1 MITRSATAAGRG
13 CRERGPAGTGALPI
27 AHYEHLVRQMGLSTT
42 HLAAAVEILRRRRS
56 SPVRSPGLVGGPCNG
71 RRADDPCFAQRAPGL
86 LRALLV
92 ALFTAMIAS
101 VALLGL
107 AAPALAGQPSP
118 LAPTLSQPPPS
129 EQQGLPVSGTLR
141 NVDGTLLDGVQVQVL
156 DAGGQ
161 QIAATTSNASG
172 RWELTVPTPGRYTF
186 RIDQQTLPRGV
197 QVLQGEVVR
206 DVVPGTVSLVV
217 FRFGEPREGL
227 QSSAGAAVLRV
238 LVDGI
243 RFGLVIGITGVGL
256 SLIFGTTGLTNFA
269 HGELV
274 TIGAVLAWTINVVAG
289 LQLIWATLL
298 AILIGAALGAAS
310 DLGIW
315 RPMRRRRAGLIAQ
328 LVISIGL
335 ALALRYLVLIY
346 LGGRS
351 ESFADYTNQVER
363 DYGFISI
370 TDKDLATIVISL
382 VVLIGIALMLQWT
395 RIGKAMRAVAD
406 NRDLAAA
413 SGINVERVVLYVWI
427 LAGALAALG
436 GVLFGLSELSGTV
449 QYEMGFNLL
458 LLMFA
463 GVILGGLGTA
473 YGALVG
479 CLIVGVLVQISAQI
493 IPVDLKYLGGLAVL
507 IVILVIR
514 PQGILGT
521 RARIG

>member
-1 MITRSATAAGRG
+1 MRSADPARG
-13 CRERGPAGTGALPI
+13 
-27 AHYEHLVRQMGLSTT
+27 
-42 HLAAAVEILRRRRS
+42 
-56 SPVRSPGLVGGPCNG
+56 
-71 RRADDPCFAQRAPGL
+71 APGL
-86 LRALLV
+86 LRALLI
-92 ALFTAMIAS
+92 ALILPLIAS
-101 VALLGL
+101 AALLGL
-107 AAPALAGQPSP
+107 AAPAQAAQQPSRSTP
-118 LAPTLSQPPPS
+118 SQPAPPD
-129 EQQGLPVSGTLR
+129 QPGLPVSGTLR
-141 NVDGTLLDGVQVQVL
+141 DVDGTLLAGVRVQAL
-156 DAGGQ
+156 AASGQ
-161 QIAATTSNASG
+161 QVAATFSNTSG
-172 RWELTVPTPGRYTF
+172 RWELTVPTPGQYTF
-186 RIDQQTLPRGV
+186 RIDRQSLPRAV
-197 QVLQGEVVR
+197 TVLQGEVVR
-206 DVVPGTVSLVV
+206 DVSPETLSLVV
-217 FRFGEPREGL
+217 FRFGAQRAGL
-227 QSSAGAAVLRV
+227 QTSASATALRV

-274 TIGAVLAWTINVVAG
+274 TIGAVLAWTLNVTFG

-298 AILIGAALGAAS
+298 AIVAGAALGAVN
-310 DLGIW
+310 DLVIW
-315 RPMRRRRAGLIAQ
+315 RPMRRRRAGLVAQ

-335 ALALRYLVLIY
+335 ALALRYVVLIFF
-346 LGGRS
+346 GGRS

-382 VVLIGIALMLQWT
+382 AVLIGVALLLQRT
-395 RIGKAMRAVAD
+395 RIGKAMRAVSD
-406 NRDLAAA
+406 NRDLAAS
-413 SGINVERVVLYVWI
+413 SGINVERVVLFVWI

-436 GVLFGLSELSGTV
+436 GVLFGLSELGATV

-479 CLIVGVLVQISAQI
+479 CLIVGVLVEVSAQI

-514 PQGILGT
+514 PQGLLGS

>member
-1 MITRSATAAGRG
+1 
-13 CRERGPAGTGALPI
+13 
-27 AHYEHLVRQMGLSTT
+27 
-42 HLAAAVEILRRRRS
+42 
-56 SPVRSPGLVGGPCNG
+56 VRSPGLVQPPRGTRSGGPG
-71 RRADDPCFAQRAPGL
+71 STRRAPGL

-92 ALFTAMIAS
+92 ALIALPIAS
-101 VALLGL
+101 AALLGL
-107 AAPALAGQPSP
+107 AAPALAAQQLPP
-118 LAPTLSQPPPS
+118 LSTTSSQPAPP

-141 NVDGTLLDGVQVQVL
+141 NVDGTLLAGVRVQVL
-156 DAGGQ
+156 DASGQ
-161 QIAATTSNASG
+161 QVASTTSNTSG
-172 RWELTVPTPGRYTF
+172 RWELTVPRSGRYAF
-186 RIDQQTLPRGV
+186 RIDQQSLPRGV
-197 QVLQGEVVR
+197 TVLQGEVVR
-206 DVVPGTVSLVV
+206 EVAPGTLSLVV
-217 FRFGEPREGL
+217 FRFGAQREGL
-227 QSSAGAAVLRV
+227 QTSTSAEALRV

-274 TIGAVLAWTINVVAG
+274 TIGAVLAWTLNVTFG

-298 AILIGAALGAAS
+298 AIVAGAAVGAAN

-315 RPMRRRRAGLIAQ
+315 RPMRRRRAGLVAQ

-346 LGGRS
+346 FGGRS
-351 ESFADYTNQVER
+351 ESFADYTSQVER
-363 DYGFISI
+363 NYGFISI

-382 VVLIGIALMLQWT
+382 AVLVGIALLLQRT
-395 RIGKAMRAVAD
+395 RIGKAMRAVSD
-406 NRDLAAA
+406 NRDLAAS
-413 SGINVERVVLYVWI
+413 SGINVERVVLFVWI

-436 GVLFGLSELSGTV
+436 GVLFGLSELGGTV

-479 CLIVGVLVQISAQI
+479 CLIVGVLVQVSAQI

-514 PQGILGT
+514 PQGLLGS
-521 RARIG
+521 RVRIG

>member
-1 MITRSATAAGRG
+1 LG
-13 CRERGPAGTGALPI
+13 
-27 AHYEHLVRQMGLSTT
+27 
-42 HLAAAVEILRRRRS
+42 
-56 SPVRSPGLVGGPCNG
+56 
-71 RRADDPCFAQRAPGL
+71 
-86 LRALLV
+86 ALLV
-92 ALFTAMIAS
+92 ALIVPLIAS
-101 VALLGL
+101 AALFGA
-107 AAPALAGQPSP
+107 AAPALAGQ
-118 LAPTLSQPPPS
+118 QPPATPPTPAQPLPATQPP
-129 EQQGLPVSGTLR
+129 EQPGLPVSGTLR
-141 NVDGTLLDGVQVQVL
+141 NADGRLLAGVQVQAF
-156 DAGGQ
+156 DASGQ
-161 QIAATTSNASG
+161 QVAFTTSNSSG
-172 RWELTVPTPGRYTF
+172 RWELTVPRPGRYTF
-186 RIDQQTLPRGV
+186 RIDQRSLPRGV
-197 QVLQGEVVR
+197 EVLQGEVVR
-206 DVVPGTVSLVV
+206 DVVPGTLSLVV
-217 FRFGEPREGL
+217 FRFGAQRGGL
-227 QSSAGAAVLRV
+227 QTAASAEVVRV

-243 RFGLVIGITGVGL
+243 RFGLVIGITGIGL

-274 TIGAVLAWTINVVAG
+274 TIGAVVAWTLNVTAG

-298 AILIGAALGAAS
+298 AIVVGAALGAAN
-310 DLGIW
+310 DLCIW

-346 LGGRS
+346 FGGRS

-363 DYGFISI
+363 NYGPISI

-382 VVLIGIALMLQWT
+382 LVLIGIALLLQRT

-406 NRDLAAA
+406 NRDLAAS
-413 SGINVERVVLYVWI
+413 SGINVERVVLFVWI
-427 LAGALAALG
+427 LAGALATLG
-436 GVLFGLSELSGTV
+436 GVLFGLSELGGTV

-479 CLIVGVLVQISAQI
+479 CLVVGVLVQVSAQI

-514 PQGILGT
+514 PQGLLGS

>member
-1 MITRSATAAGRG
+1 M
-13 CRERGPAGTGALPI
+13 GPAG
-27 AHYEHLVRQMGLSTT
+27 
-42 HLAAAVEILRRRRS
+42 
-56 SPVRSPGLVGGPCNG
+56 PVRRPSTARWQEPGPTC
-71 RRADDPCFAQRAPGL
+71 RAPGA

-92 ALFTAMIAS
+92 ALIAALIAG

-107 AAPALAGQPSP
+107 AAPALAGEQPSP
-118 LAPTLSQPPPS
+118 TPPTPSQPAPAQ
-129 EQQGLPVSGTLR
+129 EQGLPVSGTLR
-141 NVDGTLLDGVQVQVL
+141 NVDGTPLAGVRVQVL
-156 DAGGQ
+156 DSGGQ
-161 QIAATTSNASG
+161 QVAETTSDTLG
-172 RWELTVPTPGRYTF
+172 RWELTVPTPGQYTF
-186 RIDQQTLPRGV
+186 RIDQESLPRGV
-197 QVLQGEVVR
+197 NVLQGEVVR
-206 DVVPGTVSLVV
+206 EVTPGTLPLVV
-217 FRFGEPREGL
+217 FRFGEQREGL
-227 QSSAGAAVLRV
+227 QTSATAQVLRV

-274 TIGAVLAWTINVVAG
+274 TIGAVVAWTLNVTFG

-298 AILIGAALGAAS
+298 AIVVGAAVGAAN

-315 RPMRRRRAGLIAQ
+315 RPMRRRRAGLVAQ

-346 LGGRS
+346 FGGRS
-351 ESFADYTNQVER
+351 EAFADYTNQVER
-363 DYGFISI
+363 DYGIISI
-370 TDKDLATIVISL
+370 TDKDVATIAISL
-382 VVLIGIALMLQWT
+382 AVLIGIALLLQRT
-395 RIGKAMRAVAD
+395 RIGKAMRAVSD

-413 SGINVERVVLYVWI
+413 SGINVERVVLFVWV

-436 GVLFGLSELSGTV
+436 GVLFGLSELAGTV
-449 QYEMGFNLL
+449 QYEMGFALL

-479 CLIVGVLVQISAQI
+479 CLIVGVLVQASAQI

-514 PQGILGT
+514 PQGLLGS

>member
-1 MITRSATAAGRG
+1 VGSPGPGRRPSRARSAEPGSTRG
-13 CRERGPAGTGALPI
+13 
-27 AHYEHLVRQMGLSTT
+27 
-42 HLAAAVEILRRRRS
+42 
-56 SPVRSPGLVGGPCNG
+56 
-71 RRADDPCFAQRAPGL
+71 APGL
-86 LRALLV
+86 FSALRIALIT
-92 ALFTAMIAS
+92 ALIAGG
-101 VALLGL
+101 ALLGL
-107 AAPALAGQPSP
+107 ASPAPATQQSP
-118 LAPTLSQPPPS
+118 LPQPAPSQPAPP
-129 EQQGLPVSGTLR
+129 ENQGLPVSGTLR
-141 NVDGTLLDGVQVQVL
+141 NVDGTPLAGVRVQVR
-156 DAGGQ
+156 DSRGR
-161 QIAATTSNASG
+161 QIDETTSATNG
-172 RWELTVPTPGRYTF
+172 RWELTVPQPGQYSF
-186 RIDQQTLPRGV
+186 RIDQQSLPPGV
-197 QVLQGEVVR
+197 NVLQGEVMREVN
-206 DVVPGTVSLVV
+206 PGTLSLVV
-217 FRFGEPREGL
+217 FRFGEQRVGL
-227 QSSAGAAVLRV
+227 ETSATAQVLRI

-274 TIGAVLAWTINVVAG
+274 TIGAVVAWTVNVTFG

-298 AILIGAALGAAS
+298 AIIVGAAIGAAN

-335 ALALRYLVLIY
+335 ALVLRYLVLIFF
-346 LGGRS
+346 GGRS
-351 ESFADYTNQVER
+351 EAFADYTNQVER
-363 DYGFISI
+363 DYGIISI
-370 TDKDLATIVISL
+370 TDKDVATIVISL
-382 VVLIGIALMLQWT
+382 TVLVGIALLLQRT

-413 SGINVERVVLYVWI
+413 SGINVERVVLFVWI

-436 GVLFGLSELSGTV
+436 GVLFGLSELAGTV
-449 QYEMGFNLL
+449 QYEMGFVLL

-479 CLIVGVLVQISAQI
+479 CLIVGILVQVSAEI

-507 IVILVIR
+507 IVILAIR
-514 PQGILGT
+514 PQGLLGS

>member
-1 MITRSATAAGRG
+1 M
-13 CRERGPAGTGALPI
+13 
-27 AHYEHLVRQMGLSTT
+27 
-42 HLAAAVEILRRRRS
+42 
-56 SPVRSPGLVGGPCNG
+56 
-71 RRADDPCFAQRAPGL
+71 
-86 LRALLV
+86 
-92 ALFTAMIAS
+92 
-101 VALLGL
+101 
-107 AAPALAGQPSP
+107 
-118 LAPTLSQPPPS
+118 
-129 EQQGLPVSGTLR
+129 
-141 NVDGTLLDGVQVQVL
+141 
-156 DAGGQ
+156 
-161 QIAATTSNASG
+161 
-172 RWELTVPTPGRYTF
+172 
-186 RIDQQTLPRGV
+186 
-197 QVLQGEVVR
+197 
-206 DVVPGTVSLVV
+206 
-217 FRFGEPREGL
+217 
-227 QSSAGAAVLRV
+227 
-238 LVDGI
+238 VDGI
-243 RFGLVIGITGVGL
+243 RFGLIIGITGIGL

-274 TIGAVLAWTINVVAG
+274 TIGAVLAWTLNSVVG

-298 AILIGAALGAAS
+298 AVVAGAALGAAN
-310 DLGIW
+310 DLAIW
-315 RPMRRRRAGLIAQ
+315 RPMRRRRAGLISQ

-363 DYGFISI
+363 NYGFIRI

-382 VVLIGIALMLQWT
+382 AVLIGISLLLQRT
-395 RIGKAMRAVAD
+395 RIGKAMRAVSD
-406 NRDLAAA
+406 NRDLAAS
-413 SGINVERVVLYVWI
+413 SGINVERVVLFVWT
-427 LAGALAALG
+427 LAGALTALG

-479 CLIVGVLVQISAQI
+479 CLMVGVLVQISAQI

-514 PQGILGT
+514 PQGLLGS

>member
-1 MITRSATAAGRG
+1 MGPPGPVRRPSRARSE
-13 CRERGPAGTGALPI
+13 ERGLTPW
-27 AHYEHLVRQMGLSTT
+27 
-42 HLAAAVEILRRRRS
+42 
-56 SPVRSPGLVGGPCNG
+56 
-71 RRADDPCFAQRAPGL
+71 APGV
-86 LRALLV
+86 LRALLIT
-92 ALFTAMIAS
+92 LIAS
-101 VALLGL
+101 AALLGL
-107 AAPALAGQPSP
+107 ATQSLAAQQP
-118 LAPTLSQPPPS
+118 PTTASQPTPP
-129 EQQGLPVSGTLR
+129 EDEGLPVSGTLR
-141 NVDGTLLDGVQVQVL
+141 NVDGTLIAGVRVQVL
-156 DAGGQ
+156 DSSGQ
-161 QIAATTSNASG
+161 QIAETTSDANG
-172 RWELTVPTPGRYTF
+172 RWELVVPKPGRYTF
-186 RIDQQTLPRGV
+186 RIDQQSLPRGV
-197 QVLQGEVVR
+197 TVLQGEVVR
-206 DVVPGTVSLVV
+206 EVAPGTLSLVV
-217 FRFGEPREGL
+217 FRFGEQREGL
-227 QSSAGAAVLRV
+227 QTSATAQVLRV

-274 TIGAVLAWTINVVAG
+274 TIGAVAAWTLNVTFG

-298 AILIGAALGAAS
+298 ALLIGAALGAAN

-346 LGGRS
+346 FGGRS
-351 ESFADYTNQVER
+351 EAFADYTNQVEH
-363 DYGFISI
+363 DYGIISI
-370 TDKDLATIVISL
+370 TDKDVATIVISL
-382 VVLIGIALMLQWT
+382 VVLIGIALLLQRT
-395 RIGKAMRAVAD
+395 RIGKAMRAVSD

-413 SGINVERVVLYVWI
+413 SGIDVERVVLFVWI

-436 GVLFGLSELSGTV
+436 GVLFGLSELAGTV

-479 CLIVGVLVQISAQI
+479 CLLVGILVQVSAQI

-514 PQGILGT
+514 PQGLLGS